1 MNFSQVKRINPIP
14 IRVKTRPQTKKH
26 QQGVLIMHLV
36 EGIRVIGLIIEDPRT
51 AIKLV
56 ALGPVKWMLFTMKV
70 STKSPSSSKID
81 P

>member
-14 IRVKTRPQTKKH
+14 IRVKTRPQT
-26 QQGVLIMHLV
+26 LIVHLV